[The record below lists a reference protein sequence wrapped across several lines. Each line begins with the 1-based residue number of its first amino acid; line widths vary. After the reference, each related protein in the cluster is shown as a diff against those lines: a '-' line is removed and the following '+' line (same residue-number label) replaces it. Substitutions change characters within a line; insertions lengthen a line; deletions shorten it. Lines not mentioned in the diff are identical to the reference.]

1 MFSKY
6 MNVKSCF
13 VIIAVLTLTS
23 LAIANPFSDNFES
36 YNPPLHGNTPL
47 TGKGGWVT
55 GEANG
60 TTISAGVKIYDDW
73 GVGNSDAVFIED
85 TGYEHI
91 AHSIGSLE
99 VGDQVTTIFQIPY
112 GTSGYAEVWVG
123 DARHVDGT
131 PNNEISLWVKMQ
143 ISTGNFISYNLCSD
157 SPETTSFNGIQR
169 NDDRAGYGG
178 HVNEVRLTMITSGG
192 PAFGIDSAVIEA
204 RNVTTGSDWQYIG
217 VLPINTQSI
226 GWDNIYIV
234 LGGRNTIFDNLSV
247 SHSPTAVC
255 NFIHLWGGEIGSDII
270 PDCRIDM
277 RDLAR
282 LAADWTQ
289 CNDPTDPIN
298 CDLSELTSQNGFSD
312 EFSTYTLDN
321 TGLPGGPPDGS
332 GGDNWEDFFGGSYEQ
347 LEGNGGWVQADF
359 PGDAGE
365 IIMIDNWGANPD
377 PAKSGVYPHSGW
389 VSPYFIGGGLY
400 THNGIAHS
408 IGSLSAGDQIS
419 WIQNISHASCF
430 MVMSIGTDLANGNAG
445 DDVKFSIEMGG
456 AVGGR
461 LYYRIWDSS
470 GSEVDIVN
478 DTTPAPPH
486 NAGHM
491 GNWQEVVV
499 TMGAGL
505 SSIDIDS
512 RNLTRYDDGSGGSIV
527 GIGPWVNIGGTDF
540 SIGSIASSD
549 PWIAFDGIG
558 GSNNNWSRA
567 ATFDVVNIVTPSPTN
582 CNQVHQQGYEIDSDI
597 VPDCII
603 DLLDLEKLVADF
615 LSCNDPRDMD
625 CEITYSLPQL
635 PVIASFTPFGPD
647 YGYAFAAWGDYNNDG
662 WVDLYAYGKMWR
674 NDSGTSL
681 TDTGTL
687 PGTPEPV
694 EGIFADFNNDG
705 YLDVG
710 ISSQKRFYRN
720 LGQPAYN
727 FLATPSF
734 PTVPYANSHHC
745 TWADYNK
752 DGYVDMYAGGY
763 MAGWWAPAYPD
774 ALIMNNSGTSFY
786 KAWETTFSVPARGVT
801 SCDFDEDG
809 DMDIYVSN
817 YAQIANLLWQN
828 NGTGS
833 FTDVAGTYNVAGDP
847 TPDPPAN
854 YAYGHSIGSVWG
866 DLDSDGDFD
875 LFVGNLNHHDSRRS
889 DDSKFYRNN
898 GPGGSWHFTDVSNTA
913 GLVWQESY
921 ASPALADYD
930 NDGFLDMY
938 LTALYSGDN
947 SVLYHNNGDWSFT
960 DVTASAGLSGV
971 GVTSA
976 AAWGDFN
983 NDGNLDLATGNRVY
997 INSGSNMHWLKVRL
1011 RNTSPAIPIN
1021 RLAIGA
1027 QARIILDDGR
1037 VVTRQ
1042 VESGTG
1048 EGNQNELTLHFGLGD
1063 QMTPVDVEVFWPLG
1077 PNGTT
1082 TYYDNADVDTTIE
1095 IDYADYAP

>member
-1 MFSKY
+1 MAPKF
-6 MNVKSCF
+6 F
-13 VIIAVLTLTS
+13 TLLAVLCM
-23 LAIANPFSDNFES
+23 AVCAYADAFSDDFDS
-36 YNPPLHGNTPL
+36 YNPPLAGPPGIAL
-47 TGKGGWVT
+47 AGLGGWVT

-60 TTISAGVKIYDDW
+60 TTTSAGVKIYDNW
-73 GVGNSDAVFIED
+73 GIGNSDGVFLED
-85 TGYEHI
+85 ASGYEHV
-91 AHSIGSLE
+91 AHSVGSLA
-99 VGDQVTTIFQIPY
+99 VGDQISVLFQIPE
-112 GTSGYAEVWVG
+112 SDDYAEIWVG
-123 DARHVDGT
+123 NAKHVDGT
-131 PNNEISLWVKMQ
+131 PNNEVSLWAKMS
-143 ISTGNFISYNLCSD
+143 IGAGNFISYDLCSD
-157 SPETTSFNGIQR
+157 SPARSSFNGIQR
-169 NDDRAGYGG
+169 NDNKAGYQGQLA
-178 HVNEVRLTMITSGG
+178 EIRMTMMTSGG
-192 PAFGIDSAVIEA
+192 PALGIDSAVAEA
-204 RNVTTGSDWQYIG
+204 RNITTGSDWQYIG
-217 VLPINTQSI
+217 VLPINAQGI
-226 GWDNIYIV
+226 GWNNIYV
-234 LGGRNTIFDNLSV
+234 LLGGKGVVFDNLNV
-247 SHSPTAVC
+247 AHSPTAVC
-255 NFIHLWGGEIGSDII
+255 DFIHLWGDEIGSDII
-270 PDCRIDM
+270 PDCSIDM
-277 RDLAR
+277 QDLAR
-282 LAADWTQ
+282 LGSDWKK
-289 CNDPTDPIN
+289 CNDPADPIN
-298 CDLSELTSQNGFSD
+298 CDLSGQGANGFFD
-312 EFSTYTLDN
+312 DFSTYTLNN
-321 TGLPGGPPDGS
+321 TGLPGTAPS
-332 GGDNWEDFFGGSYEQ
+332 GGTWQAFFGGSYAP
-347 LEGNGGWVQADF
+347 LEGKGGWVQADH

-365 IIMIDNWGANPD
+365 IIMIDGWGGNPD

-389 VSPYFIGGGLY
+389 VSPYFIGGDLCA
-400 THNGIAHS
+400 HNGIARS

-419 WIQNISHASCF
+419 WIQNISHANCF
-430 MVMSIGTDLANGNAG
+430 MVMSIGTGLANGNVG

-478 DTTPAPPH
+478 DTTAAPLY

-558 GSNNNWSRA
+558 GSNNNWSQA
-567 ATFDVVNIVTPSPTN
+567 ATFDVLNVAKSSPTN
-582 CNQVHQQGYEIDSDI
+582 CDEVYEQGFTWDSDI

-615 LSCNDPRDMD
+615 LRCNDPRDMD
-625 CEITYSLPQL
+625 CEITYLLPQL
-635 PVIASFTPFGPD
+635 PIVPFFTPFGPD
-647 YGYAFAAWGDYNNDG
+647 YGNAFAAWGDYNNDG

-687 PGTPEPV
+687 LGTPEPV
-694 EGIFADFNNDG
+694 EGILADFNNDG

-720 LGQPAYN
+720 LGPPAYN
-727 FLATPSF
+727 FLATPGF
-734 PTVPYANSHHC
+734 PTVPYANSHAG

-763 MAGWWAPAYPD
+763 MVGWLAPAYPD

-786 KAWETTFSVPARGVT
+786 KAWETAYAVPARGVT

-809 DMDIYVSN
+809 DMDIYVSD
-817 YAQIANLLWQN
+817 YAQVPNTLWQN
-828 NGTGS
+828 NGSGS
-833 FTDVAGTYNVAGDP
+833 FADVAGIFNVAGNP
-847 TPDPPAN
+847 TPVSPAN
-854 YAYGHSIGSVWG
+854 FAYGHSIGSAWG

-898 GPGGSWHFTDVSNTA
+898 GPGSSWHFTDVSNTA

-947 SVLYHNNGDWSFT
+947 SVLYHNNGDWTFT
-960 DVTASAGLSGV
+960 DVTASTGLSGV

-983 NDGNLDLATGNRVY
+983 NDGNMDLATGNRVY

-1011 RNTSPAIPIN
+1011 RNTNSSIAIN

-1048 EGNQNELTLHFGLGD
+1048 EGNQNELALHFGLGD
-1063 QMTPVDVEVFWPLG
+1063 QITPVDVEVFWPLG

-1082 TYYDNADVDTTIE
+1082 TYYNNADVDTTIE
-1095 IDYADYAP
+1095 IDYANYAP